1 MTLQTRWQST
11 QPKTFY
17 QRTPHRMQH
26 KGNVS
31 WGGRAT
37 RNTRVT
43 LSKHKSRDSSFKTL
57 GNKSMNRPPKL
68 EVWKQEDG
76 GNGEKASVLFG
87 TMITCHLSWAYTRSY
102 HHQRTL
108 DQDRDGKVSGVEKAA
123 EKGSNK
129 GKHCPMQSKL
139 CSFWVL
145 QALLCRCRNKKK
157 SLRTDSPIMLTWDL
171 GLTEM
176 LADWGQWTLRC

>member
-1 MTLQTRWQST
+1 MQEYHQTTHVLRARQPGQEEEVFCATGYRTAYVTAYVRTEEYFNVFMTLQTRWQST

-26 KGNVS
+26 KGNVN
-31 WGGRAT
+31 WRGRAT
-37 RNTRVT
+37 RNIRVT

-76 GNGEKASVLFG
+76 GSGEKASVLFG

-108 DQDRDGKVSGVEKAA
+108 DQDRDGKVSGVE
-123 EKGSNK
+123 S
-129 GKHCPMQSKL
+129 SKE
-139 CSFWVL
+139 
-145 QALLCRCRNKKK
+145 
-157 SLRTDSPIMLTWDL
+157 
-171 GLTEM
+171 GE
-176 LADWGQWTLRC
+176 